1 MARTPKNINT
11 KVLEDLTLSVFNS
24 YRYDYETKD
33 KIRAIKDMLIFDPV
47 TSLAYETICLMII
60 NMIGAYINEDDQQV
74 ADECNESLADMQGTF
89 KHKLLNACSIMPYG
103 FAYAQLMYKVKGGYA
118 TLKGVDFLDQERVR
132 FDGTT
137 RDLKVFYQGEH
148 KEVELIYDQG
158 FHIKNQSNIDP
169 SDKPTGYRCGD
180 RALPDWNLH
189 KLFFS
194 SYGVVGQKQATK
206 LLLGK
211 TDTTAEVG
219 TGTFD
224 VDGNEILMA
233 GNEVMLAT
241 LEGAENSS
249 VIVVDVNDE
258 VESVDQSSDGK
269 FFMDAFTR
277 LDNNRFRCF
286 YVPQTHY
293 GGNSSGVGDAG
304 LAETQADNF
313 ISIAAS
319 KAEYIC
325 GEFVEQVLRPMNE
338 FNHGKQ
344 KNTGHFE
351 INTKDS
357 KALEIAA
364 LLEKVVGG
372 TALDTDED
380 SKKAA
385 LGRLA
390 SLLGY

>member
-1 MARTPKNINT
+1 MSRTPKNINT
-11 KVLEDLTLSVFNS
+11 KILEELTLSVFNS
-24 YRYDYETKD
+24 YTHDYNIRE
-33 KIRAIKDMLIFDPV
+33 KIRLIKDMMVYDSV
-47 TSLAYETICLMII
+47 SSLGYETLCLMIV
-60 NMIGAYINEDDQQV
+60 NMIGDYVNEDEQQI
-74 ADECNESLADMQGTF
+74 ADECNESLADMKGTF
-89 KHKLLNACSIMPYG
+89 KHKLLNACSFMPYG
-103 FAYAQLMYKVKGGYA
+103 FAYAQLMYKVKNNYA

-148 KEVELIYDQG
+148 TEVELVYDQG

-211 TDTTAEVG
+211 TDTSSEVG
-219 TGTFD
+219 TGVFG
-224 VDGNEILMA
+224 VDGLEVTMP
-233 GNEVMLAT
+233 GNEVMLAA

-249 VIVVDVNDE
+249 VIVVDTEDDVS
-258 VESVDQSSDGK
+258 VVDQNSDGK
-269 FFMDAFTR
+269 FFMDGFTR

-293 GGNSSGVGDAG
+293 GGNSSGVGDSG
-304 LAETQADNF
+304 LAESQAANF

-372 TALDTDED
+372 TALDADED
-380 SKKAA
+380 TKKAA
-385 LGRLA
+385 LGRLG